1 MALDVEEFRRRGVMF
16 YLANLGEELVKLL
29 FAMTTNRHGGSV
41 CRPADK
47 ALWAGAG
54 SQGISAQMQHS
65 DRAGLLFALAGFCTL
80 SVGDAIIKGMAGEW
94 PATAMGATRYVV
106 GTALLAILIAW
117 HHGPAALALP
127 RDKLQWL
134 RGVAISC
141 SAMGMFLA
149 VWIMP
154 LAEATTIAF
163 TQPMITAILAMV
175 FLKEK
180 ASRAT
185 WIATVAAFIGVFIVL
200 RPNFESAGWGALLPL
215 MGASGMAVTII
226 ANRAV
231 TGRAS
236 VLAMQY
242 YMSVTAMIFL
252 LAATLIGHFSGI
264 ERFHLAV
271 PHWSV
276 VARCAF
282 IGLTATMAQW
292 LIFMGTVRAGAG
304 TIAPMT
310 YGQLLMA
317 VGLGWYFFGDRPDAI
332 AMLGAAI
339 IIGAGLFLWY
349 SARHRPR

>member
-1 MALDVEEFRRRGVMF
+1 
-16 YLANLGEELVKLL
+16 
-29 FAMTTNRHGGSV
+29 
-41 CRPADK
+41 
-47 ALWAGAG
+47 
-54 SQGISAQMQHS
+54 MQHS
-65 DRAGLLFALAGFCTL
+65 DRAGLLYALAGFCTL
-80 SVGDAIIKGMAGEW
+80 SIGDAIIKGMAGEW
-94 PATAMGATRYVV
+94 PATAMATTRYIV
-106 GTALLAILIAW
+106 GTMLLSVLIVR
-117 HHGPAALALP
+117 HYGFAALALP

-141 SAMGMFLA
+141 SAVGMFLA

-163 TQPMITAILAMV
+163 TQPMITSILAMI

-180 ASRAT
+180 ANRAT
-185 WIATVAAFIGVFIVL
+185 WIATFAAFVGVFIVL
-200 RPNFESAGWGALLPL
+200 RPNFESAGWGVLLPL
-215 MGASGMAVTII
+215 MGATGMAVTII
-226 ANRAV
+226 ANRKV
-231 TGRAS
+231 TGRAT

-252 LAATLIGHFSGI
+252 LCATTVGHISGV
-264 ERFHLAV
+264 ERFQV
-271 PHWSV
+271 DMPHWSV

-317 VGLGWYFFGDRPDAI
+317 VGLGWFFFDEHPDGVAL
-332 AMLGAAI
+332 LGAAI
-339 IIGAGLFLWY
+339 IIGAGLFLWHN
-349 SARHRPR
+349 ARQRKPR